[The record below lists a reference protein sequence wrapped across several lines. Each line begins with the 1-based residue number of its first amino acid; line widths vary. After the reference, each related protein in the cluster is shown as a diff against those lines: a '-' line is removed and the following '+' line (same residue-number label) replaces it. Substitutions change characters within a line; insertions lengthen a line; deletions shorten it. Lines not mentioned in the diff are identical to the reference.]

1 MSKHPLHPVGWEHIR
16 RMKLATEKQRSYI
29 FLAHGS
35 AKKCAWQISLYMFNK
50 CVTLLLHRPYI
61 LCMCMC
67 VCDTYMIY
75 LNILYFLFLLLLLHF
90 LCAEL
95 GYLFFWMMQWVN
107 KVVYQ
112 EGNLLRYKDLA
123 TTICFGLIKQMEFH
137 ASGKLWRR
145 TPIAHAT
152 SVNKS
157 GRKSLKRKATG
168 WFLATQLLPAILC
181 CFEASCSKSRFC
193 NNKKSDVFTCEM
205 LKLLTTREWSGWLPR
220 TSLSESNSFM
230 NM

>member
-1 MSKHPLHPVGWEHIR
+1 MEVPRNALGKYHYICLINVWLFCYIDHI
-16 RMKLATEKQRSYI
+16 
-29 FLAHGS
+29 F
-35 AKKCAWQISLYMFNK
+35 
-50 CVTLLLHRPYI
+50 
-61 LCMCMC
+61 C
-67 VCDTYMIY
+67 VCVCVIHTCIH
-75 LNILYFLFLLLLLHF
+75 LNILYFLLLLLLVHF

-95 GYLFFWMMQWVN
+95 WYLFFWMMQWVN
-107 KVVYQ
+107 KIVYQ
-112 EGNLLRYKDLA
+112 EGNLLRYKDLD

-157 GRKSLKRKATG
+157 GRKSLKWKATG

-193 NNKKSDVFTCEM
+193 NNKKKWCFHLWNAKTPNHQRM
-205 LKLLTTREWSGWLPR
+205 EWVI
-220 TSLSESNSFM
+220 T
-230 NM
+230 